1 MTNDTDTEG
10 FETLKQVLFPRRT
23 RRVPETVRTDWFVP
37 GRRQAEWVGGRRI
50 GGEVGRASAGCSRPS
65 ANRGRG
71 RCVSF
76 TDDGS
81 AALIH
86 RLTQN
91 GSESGVR
98 GYRRCKPE

>member
-1 MTNDTDTEG
+1 MTQTQKDLKTETG
-10 FETLKQVLFPRRT
+10 VVPPA

-71 RCVSF
+71 RTVCLSRSRTKAAHSF
-76 TDDGS
+76 I
-81 AALIH
+81 A
-86 RLTQN
+86 
-91 GSESGVR
+91 
-98 GYRRCKPE
+98 